1 MKERELR
8 LALVCS
14 GGVSLAVYMHG
25 ITKEI
30 LKLTRASRAYHSV
43 PSVADRA
50 GKSFADTTAPDVREH
65 DTETVYFDLLKA
77 LGAHVDL
84 RVLVDVIA
92 GTSAGGI
99 NGIMLARALA
109 HDLPFD
115 GLRKIWFEEA
125 DVTRLLAA
133 DKKATKWSKWF
144 LKPIIWMLT
153 RGVLSPMAPDPEIRA
168 KLSIFL
174 RSRWFEPPFDG
185 HHLTDALYDALN
197 RMGDPATPSSSLI
210 PAGQELEL
218 FVTVTDFFGYL
229 RNIPI
234 HDPPMVSEREHR
246 HVLEFRY
253 RRWPG
258 GDQQSDLDRTN
269 LAGLVFAARA
279 TSSFPGAFPPMQ
291 IAELDRVLRR
301 RGAAWP
307 RREAFFKRNFTHY
320 LRAGMDPGKTSF
332 VDGSV
337 LNNKPF
343 AEAIRS
349 IQGRSAYREV
359 DRRLIYIDP
368 HPIQPPPPPDGE
380 PPGWFRTL
388 KDAVSDIPRFQPIYD
403 DLDWVNRFNQQVR
416 RIKAVIDAARPDIGQ
431 MVASI
436 VSSAPGAALN
446 ADDMGDWRDAANAV
460 AARNAGYAYEGYVR
474 QKLAA
479 VIATVGEGIAVLCG
493 LSAGSVEAG
502 WVTAAVMDWAR
513 AGGVYPED
521 GALPRADP
529 GADPDAMP
537 PWVRFLVSFDA
548 GFRERRLRFVIRGLN
563 LLYADLPASGPAE
576 RARDLTAERL
586 DTLKRHFYDA
596 LGLLRRVG
604 KPDEASPAAAK
615 LVVDAFSGLVGALSE
630 DPHDTPEAWRARNRD
645 PVARA
650 IQCLG
655 NEMNLAATDH
665 QVDLIF
671 AGLEPG
677 DWPPAA
683 RDELLVSYIGFS
695 FWDVLTFSVT
705 DGRELGEFEEI
716 KVDRISPED
725 ATAIRTG
732 GTAATL
738 KGTEFGHF
746 GAFFSRAYRENDYL
760 WGRLHAA
767 ERLIDI
773 VCDAVP
779 EADAATIDR
788 AALKT
793 RAFHAI
799 LDTERNHLHTV
810 KPLLNSLRS
819 EIGD

>member
-25 ITKEI
+25 VSKEV
-30 LKLTRASRAYHSV
+30 LKLARASRAYHSI
-43 PSVADRA
+43 PSVAERT
-50 GKSFADTTAPDVREH
+50 GKSFADAVALDEDEH
-65 DTETVYFDLLKA
+65 DTEAVYFDLLK
-77 LGAHVDL
+77 LIGDHIDL
-84 RVLVDVIA
+84 RVIIDVIA

-109 HDLPFD
+109 HDLPFH

-125 DVTRLLAA
+125 DVTRLLAPE
-133 DKKATKWSKWF
+133 KIATKWSKWF
-144 LKPIIWMLT
+144 LKPVIWMLT
-153 RGVLSPMAPDPEIRA
+153 RGTLYPMTPDPEMRA
-168 KLSIFL
+168 KLSTFL

-185 HHLTDALYDALN
+185 AHLTDALYDTLN
-197 RMGDPATPSSSLI
+197 QMGDPPAEGASLI

-229 RNIPI
+229 RNIPL
-234 HDPPMVSEREHR
+234 HDPPMVREREHR

-258 GDQQSDLDRTN
+258 GDQQSDLDRGH

-279 TSSFPGAFPPMQ
+279 TSSYPGAFPPMQ
-291 IAELDRVLRR
+291 IAELDQALAR

-307 RREAFFKRNFTHY
+307 GRKTFLERNFSHY
-320 LRAGMDPGKTSF
+320 LRAGLDPTKTSF

-343 AEAIRS
+343 AEAIKS

-359 DRRLIYIDP
+359 DRRLVYIDP
-368 HPIQPPPPPDGE
+368 HPVQPPPPPDGK

-403 DLDWVNRFNQQVR
+403 DLGWVNDFNRQVR
-416 RIKAVIDAARPDIGQ
+416 RIKAVIDAARPDIGEL
-431 MVASI
+431 VAEI
-436 VSSAPGAALN
+436 VSSVPDHAPGV
-446 ADDMGDWRDAANAV
+446 DDMRDWRDAANAV

-474 QKLAA
+474 QKLTS
-479 VIATVGEGIAVLCG
+479 VIASVGNIVSAVCG
-493 LSAGSVEAG
+493 LSSGTAEAA
-502 WVTAAVMDWAR
+502 WVAAAVMFWAR
-513 AGGVYPED
+513 KSGAYPED

-529 GADPDAMP
+529 GADFEALP

-548 GFRERRLRFVIRGLN
+548 SFRERRLRFVIRGLN
-563 LLYADLPASGPAE
+563 LLYTQLPSTGYGDLS
-576 RARDLTAERL
+576 AERL
-586 DTLKRHFYDA
+586 DLLKRQFYDA
-596 LGLLRRVG
+596 LGILRRVG
-604 KPDEASPAAAK
+604 KPNELSTAAVE
-615 LVVDAFSGLVGALSE
+615 LVVEAFADLPRNISGDA
-630 DPHDTPEAWRARNRD
+630 DDTPEAWCQRNQ
-645 PVARA
+645 PKVSRA
-650 IQCLG
+650 IECLG
-655 NEMNLAATDH
+655 AEMNLAIADH

-671 AGLEPG
+671 AGLDPS

-705 DGRELGEFEEI
+705 DWRELGEFEEI

-725 ATAIRTG
+725 ATAIRAG
-732 GTAATL
+732 GAAATL

-746 GAFFSRAYRENDYL
+746 GAFFSRKYRENDYL
-760 WGRLHAA
+760 WGRLHAV

-773 VCDAVP
+773 VCDAAP
-779 EADAATIDR
+779 EAETSGNGIDR

-799 LDTERNHLHTV
+799 LDSERAHLPHSAALIKTIRGEV
-810 KPLLNSLRS
+810 D
-819 EIGD
+819 GF